1 MLSRVYSCAVVGLEG
16 VIVEVEVDY
25 TNGLPG
31 VTIVGLPDAAV
42 QESRERVQTAVKNAG
57 LHFPRHRIV
66 VNLAPAV
73 VRKEGPA
80 YDLPIALGVVIL
92 AGYLPQESIEGAMVI
107 GELSLDG
114 VVRHTRGVLPMAA
127 TARANGYK
135 RMFVPEVDA
144 PEAAL
149 IPDLEVYPVKSLAH
163 LHDHLTGRHLIQ
175 PYQPSESFLE
185 PLFTP
190 TDFAEVKGQEHVKRA
205 LEVAAAGGHNVL
217 MVGSPGSG
225 KTLLARALPGIL
237 PEMSIEESLDVTRI
251 YSVADQLPA
260 GTPLIKQRPFR
271 APHHTISHAG
281 LVGGGNI
288 PKPGEISLAHR
299 GVLFLD
305 EFPEFGTRVLE
316 VMRQPMEDKVVT
328 ISRAKGSLTFS
339 ANFQLIAAM
348 NPCPCGWAN
357 DPIKPCTC
365 APAVVT
371 KYQKR
376 ISGPLLDRID
386 IHIEVPRVDY
396 EKLSGDRLGETSE
409 SIRKRVQ
416 TARDIQT
423 QRYSPSGTMSSIRTS
438 NNESSNIVCNAD
450 MRIGEVRQF
459 CSLQPEGQS
468 LMRAAMSQLNL
479 SARAY
484 HRILKLSRTIADLA
498 GSEEIQ
504 SPHLA
509 EALQYRPKVMLST
522 M

>member
-66 VNLAPAV
+66 VNLAPAI

-80 YDLPIALGVVIL
+80 YDLPIALGVIIL
-92 AGYLPQESIEGAMVI
+92 AGYLPNEAIEGSLVI

-114 VVRHTRGVLPMAA
+114 VVRHTRGILPMAA

-149 IPDLEVYPVKSLAH
+149 IPDLEVFPVKSLAH
-163 LHDHLTGRHLIQ
+163 LYDHLAGRQLIQ
-175 PYQPSESFLE
+175 PYQPSDSFLE

-190 TDFAEVKGQEHVKRA
+190 TDFSEIKGQDHVKRA

-217 MVGSPGSG
+217 MVGSPGAG
-225 KTLLARALPGIL
+225 KTLIARALPGIL

-251 YSVADQLPA
+251 YSVADQLPV
-260 GTPLIKQRPFR
+260 GTPLIKHRPFR
-271 APHHTISHAG
+271 SPHHTISHAG

-328 ISRAKGSLTFS
+328 ICRAKGSLTFS

-348 NPCPCGWAN
+348 NPCPCGYFG
-357 DPIKPCTC
+357 DSQKPCTC

-396 EKLSGDRLGETSE
+396 EKLSGNKLGETSE
-409 SIRKRVQ
+409 TIRKRVQ
-416 TARDIQT
+416 TARDIQNHRFANST
-423 QRYSPSGTMSSIRTS
+423 D
-438 NNESSNIVCNAD
+438 IVCNAD

-459 CSLQPEGQS
+459 CQLQPEGQS

-504 SPHLA
+504 STHLA
-509 EALQYRPKVMLST
+509 EAMQYRPKLMIG
-522 M
+522 